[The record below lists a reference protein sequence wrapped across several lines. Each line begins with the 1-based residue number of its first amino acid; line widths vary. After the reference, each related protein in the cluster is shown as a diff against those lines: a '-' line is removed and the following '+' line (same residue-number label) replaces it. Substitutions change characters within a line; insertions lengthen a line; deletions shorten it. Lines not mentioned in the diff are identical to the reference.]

1 MKHRPFKITAG
12 PGNKPLIHVEQEN
25 ATKTFLPEQISAM
38 VLGAL
43 TSSAEA
49 HLRKEITQSV
59 IKVRA
64 CFSLSQRKAVKD
76 AAGSVG
82 LGVLGLVDDGML
94 RYCSRQS
101 LHWSDCP

>member
-43 TSSAEA
+43 TSSAEK
-49 HLRKEITQSV
+49 HFEEEMKQSAIAV
-59 IKVRA
+59 PA
-64 CFSLSQRKAVKD
+64 CFSESQRKAVKD

-82 LGVLGLVDDGML
+82 LWALGLVDDEML
-94 RYCSRQS
+94 RYCAR
-101 LHWSDCP
+101 PPFA